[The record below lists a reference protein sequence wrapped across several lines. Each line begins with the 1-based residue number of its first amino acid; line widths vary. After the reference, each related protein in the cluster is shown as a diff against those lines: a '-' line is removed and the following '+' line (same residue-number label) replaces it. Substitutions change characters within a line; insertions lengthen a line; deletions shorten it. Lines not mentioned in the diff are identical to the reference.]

1 MFKKILSLSFGLF
14 LTVLVWAQS
23 ILINFEIPLAVLT
36 FILIIGFVFWNNRK
50 NDEQNKTLIW
60 LGLSYILVRAIWFF
74 FSHVILWWL
83 GQILLIIL
91 SIGLLIKGLH
101 FSNKNI
107 PIQILKGL
115 FLSFLTV
122 TSLLLTYLT
131 VDSSPVA
138 KLSQSAANTINSF
151 EPQTDFTVTVS
162 EGNQLLENI
171 QYGTELP
178 NSYLDI
184 ILPKG
189 DNINSRPT
197 YLFFHGG
204 GFVAGDK
211 MQGDPN
217 QVSEYSASLYHF
229 EEMVKAGY
237 NVVTVN
243 YALASQY
250 PYPTAIKQISDAV
263 AFLEKN
269 AEKYQLNMN
278 EVVIAGSSA
287 GGNLAAEFVTI
298 QANPSYAKE
307 INVTP
312 VMDLSQIKAAVL
324 EVPALDPNRVGT
336 TQRTSIIEDYV
347 FGQAIAAYMRQSV
360 ISPDRELYAS
370 RNLIDKVT
378 ADFPPVFITD
388 GNLGSFM
395 DQAQDYAKQLAEKGV
410 TYELYIPDE
419 ATYGDQSHGYLA
431 DIHSEATQ
439 TYIKKK
445 ISFLEKLTN

>member
-1 MFKKILSLSFGLF
+1 M
-14 LTVLVWAQS
+14 
-23 ILINFEIPLAVLT
+23 
-36 FILIIGFVFWNNRK
+36 
-50 NDEQNKTLIW
+50 
-60 LGLSYILVRAIWFF
+60 
-74 FSHVILWWL
+74 
-83 GQILLIIL
+83 
-91 SIGLLIKGLH
+91 LIKGLH

-115 FLSFLTV
+115 FLTFLTV

-324 EVPALDPNRVGT
+324 EVPALDPNRVGK

>member
-1 MFKKILSLSFGLF
+1 MLKKYLSLFLGLIM
-14 LTVLVWAQS
+14 TILVWAQS
-23 ILINFEIPLAVLT
+23 ILINFEVPLAILT

-50 NDEQNKTLIW
+50 TDEQNKTLIW
-60 LGLSYILVRAIWFF
+60 LGLSYILVRTIWFF
-74 FSHVILWWL
+74 FSHVSLWGL

-115 FLSFLTV
+115 FLTFLTV
-122 TSLLLTYLT
+122 ITLLLTYLT
-131 VDSSPVA
+131 VDSSPIA
-138 KLSQSAANTINSF
+138 KLTQSVANTINSF

-184 ILPKG
+184 ILPEG

-197 YLFFHGG
+197 YIFFHGG

-250 PYPTAIKQISDAV
+250 PYPTAIKQLSDAV
-263 AFLEKN
+263 VFLEKN

-278 EVVIAGSSA
+278 EVVIAGASA
-287 GGNLAAEFVTI
+287 GGNLAAEFITI
-298 QANPSYAKE
+298 QANPSYAE
-307 INVTP
+307 ELNVTP
-312 VMDLSQIKAAVL
+312 VLDSSKIKAAVL
-324 EVPALDPNRVGT
+324 EVPALDPNRVAKT
-336 TQRTSIIEDYV
+336 HRPSIIEDYV
-347 FGQAIAAYMRQSV
+347 FGHALAAYMEQSLV
-360 ISPDRELYAS
+360 SPNRELYAS
-370 RNLIDKVT
+370 RNLINKIT

-388 GNLGSFM
+388 GNIGSFM
-395 DQAQDYAKQLAEKGV
+395 DQAQDYAKKLAEKGV

-419 ATYGDQSHGYLA
+419 VTYGDQPHGYLA
-431 DIHSEATQ
+431 DIYSEATQ

>member
-115 FLSFLTV
+115 FLTFLTV

-250 PYPTAIKQISDAV
+250 SYPTAIKQISDAV

-324 EVPALDPNRVGT
+324 EVPALDPNRVGK

-395 DQAQDYAKQLAEKGV
+395 DQ
-410 TYELYIPDE
+410 
-419 ATYGDQSHGYLA
+419 SHGYLA